1 MSMVAEMEVH
11 IRSATSLST
20 VAHRLPGRA
29 REIPRPIPGP
39 ACSATGCG
47 LRRTHQVL
55 TRVFTGSAASGE
67 TGAFLARPTGV
78 GIAAR
83 LGGAD
88 HGVSGHDDTA
98 RSGRN
103 DRPDS

>member
-29 REIPRPIPGP
+29 REVPRPIPGP
-39 ACSATGCG
+39 ACSATGWG
-47 LRRTHQVL
+47 WRQTHQGP
-55 TRVFTGSAASGE
+55 TRVFTGSAASSE
-67 TGAFLARPTGV
+67 TGAFLARPTGI
-78 GIAAR
+78 GAAAKP
-83 LGGAD
+83 GGAD
-88 HGVSGHDDTA
+88 HGVSGHDDNA

-103 DRPDS
+103 HRPDS